1 MRLVHTAALLLLL
14 GVGVAA
20 IPVPSSSSKK
30 DGDATNP
37 HANDPWS
44 WYSRGLAGWK
54 AGEKTADLLD
64 GTSWKVPARRKAVV
78 FIPPFSGVR
87 LQSRLTSRE
96 MLDPLEVL
104 CTRNTH
110 GEWIPAWIGDVPNIP
125 VVNFA
130 VAKCGIENLFT
141 PPPRG
146 VEVRFEDTFD
156 ATMFIDQHQKVP
168 IWAGWV
174 TALETLGWVRGTDLF
189 SLAFDWRT
197 GPTSFRAP
205 GATFDRLKTLIE
217 GAVASSGGPVI
228 AVGMSMGAPVLALF
242 LSSGH
247 VSEEWKAAHIEGMVS
262 ISGVMGGAVS
272 PLFGLLSGAW
282 AQLIPAVFQ
291 STVLKLVRTMGSI
304 PWLLPAENV
313 FGSNRVVVRNAN
325 RTFTTGEVGELLRQA
340 GASHSAQVWE
350 EVRHL
355 SGDSLAPNVS
365 VLCLF
370 GTDVPTLESVEWPGD
385 SFDDPPSNAT
395 FATGDGTVLSASL
408 EACPR
413 WGLLQKQPVS
423 VMRYK
428 NISHSELV
436 SQPAVFGEVL
446 KLLGGQLETQD
457 GSSNGRMRR
466 RRRASPAPDVE
477 A

>member
-1 MRLVHTAALLLLL
+1 MRGGA
-14 GVGVAA
+14 
-20 IPVPSSSSKK
+20 
-30 DGDATNP
+30 
-37 HANDPWS
+37 
-44 WYSRGLAGWK
+44 
-54 AGEKTADLLD
+54 
-64 GTSWKVPARRKAVV
+64 
-78 FIPPFSGVR
+78 
-87 LQSRLTSRE
+87 Q
-96 MLDPLEVL
+96 
-104 CTRNTH
+104 
-110 GEWIPAWIGDVPNIP
+110 
-125 VVNFA
+125 
-130 VAKCGIENLFT
+130 
-141 PPPRG
+141 
-146 VEVRFEDTFD
+146 VRFEDTFD
-156 ATMFIDQHQKVP
+156 ATMFIDQHQKANRAHPATPPPLYIILPWQVP

-247 VSEEWKAAHIEGMVS
+247 
-262 ISGVMGGAVS
+262 
-272 PLFGLLSGAW
+272 
-282 AQLIPAVFQ
+282 
-291 STVLKLVRTMGSI
+291 VLKLVRTMGSI

-408 EACPR
+408 EAFP
-413 WGLLQKQPVS
+413 
-423 VMRYK
+423 
-428 NISHSELV
+428 
-436 SQPAVFGEVL
+436 
-446 KLLGGQLETQD
+446 
-457 GSSNGRMRR
+457 
-466 RRRASPAPDVE
+466 
-477 A
+477 